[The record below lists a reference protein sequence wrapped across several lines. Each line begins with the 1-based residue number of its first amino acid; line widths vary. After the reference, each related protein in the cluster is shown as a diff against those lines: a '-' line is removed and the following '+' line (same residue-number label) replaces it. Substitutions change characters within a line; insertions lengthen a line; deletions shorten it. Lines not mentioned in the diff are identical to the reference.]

1 MINPNS
7 EMSTQISSKLPI
19 ISYESLIEN
28 QVNKD
33 EEFVIVNDGNFSL
46 WSINNEDV
54 DSLHKKQ
61 ISGLF
66 YISNTGLFMVN
77 CYKDKLV
84 CYATNFSKIFTK
96 LYFDSKIST
105 VKFSSNDTFLIIN
118 TQSKVYVVNIF
129 KGEIIITEDKEN
141 IEIDMDEKLIYLTDS
156 KKCLN
161 IDTLNDIKY
170 PDDLKI
176 YKTLGDQSMCFYEGR
191 SQKVIYSTRKFCTKK
206 NQANIDKINFG
217 FTNKIGYAYF
227 TKTLKNLNL
236 YTLEIYKENKI
247 YMINFDTK
255 PVDFKVSNNMV
266 LVFDTLKN
274 VIFYKQDKTG
284 YIKFKNIEKEGDV
297 ILSLSRNVACLY
309 DEITENIEFY
319 DKGELRSV
327 YLHRGCSELQ
337 WSKSGLYLAAV
348 SETSG
353 LLQIFNNNG
362 KIIFKK
368 VFNIFDKF
376 IWRPFITLTDEEKE
390 KINNYDICKYIS
402 ELNVSAASEYNL
414 ETLITKWKN
423 FLISKQQLINKLS

>member
-7 EMSTQISSKLPI
+7 EMSTQISNKLPN

-28 QVNKD
+28 QINKD
-33 EEFVIVNDGNFSL
+33 EEFVVVNDGNFSL
-46 WSINNEDV
+46 WSINNENV

-84 CYATNFSKIFTK
+84 CYATNFLKIFTK
-96 LYFDSKIST
+96 LYFDSKILT
-105 VKFSSNDTFLIIN
+105 VKFSSNDTFLIVN

-141 IEIDMDEKLIYLTDS
+141 IEIDMDEKLIYFTD
-156 KKCLN
+156 KRKCLD

-176 YKTLGDQSMCFYEGR
+176 YKTSGDQSMCFYEGR

-266 LVFDTLKN
+266 LVFDTLRN

-297 ILSLSRNVACLY
+297 ILSLSRNLACLY

-348 SETSG
+348 SEISG
-353 LLQIFNNNG
+353 LLQVFNNNG

-376 IWRPFITLTDEEKE
+376 IWRPFITITDKEKE
-390 KINNYDICKYIS
+390 KINNYDISKYIS